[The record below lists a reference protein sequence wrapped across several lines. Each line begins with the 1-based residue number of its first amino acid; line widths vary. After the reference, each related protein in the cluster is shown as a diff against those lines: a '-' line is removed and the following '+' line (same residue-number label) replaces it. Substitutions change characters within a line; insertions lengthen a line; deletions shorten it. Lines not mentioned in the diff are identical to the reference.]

1 MLLEKTFKRFSRN
14 GSDLSPADQE
24 ILRELDKDL
33 AKLSLTFSEN
43 VLADNNAYEMLLSVE
58 ADLDGLPES
67 AKASA
72 KEKAEKKSLDGW
84 LFTLDFPSYFPF
96 MTYATNRD
104 LRKQLSLAMGSVAF
118 SENDKNNS

>member
-1 MLLEKTFKRFSRN
+1 
-14 GSDLSPADQE
+14 
-24 ILRELDKDL
+24 LRELDKDL

-43 VLADNNAYEMLLSVE
+43 VLADNNAYEMLLSAE
-58 ADLDGLPES
+58 EDLDGLPES